1 MKTFISCIILLLLA
15 ACTQPVAD
23 TTRLQSQID
32 SLQQKLANS
41 YKPGLGEF
49 MSGIQ
54 VHHAKL
60 WFAGTAGNWDLSD
73 FETKEIRESLEDIE
87 SFCADRPEV
96 KSLPMIK
103 PALDSIDVAIKSKS
117 SSRFKASFI
126 LLTNTC
132 NSCHRATHHEFNVI
146 QVPLTPPF
154 TNQRFEKQA
163 P

>member
-1 MKTFISCIILLLLA
+1 MKTFISCITLLFLA
-15 ACTQPVAD
+15 GCTQTGAD
-23 TTRLQSQID
+23 TARLQSQID

-60 WFAGTAGNWDLSD
+60 WFAGSAGNWDLSD
-73 FETKEIRESLEDIE
+73 FETKEIRESLDDIE

-103 PALDSIDVAIKSKS
+103 PALDSIDEAIKSKS
-117 SSRFKASFI
+117 SSRFKTSFM

-132 NSCHRATHHEFNVI
+132 NSCHRAIHHEFNVI